1 MTIIFFTWID
11 ASLRSTFGT
20 TLLLIAIESTIVRN
34 NSTAVGDS
42 LVIHVLSF
50 NNKRNYENLSILRF
64 PRSFIQFVMIVFP
77 SMTPS
82 MFYSIAKPCYSLQ
95 ITPFPFSRH
104 QQPPILISSQSL
116 LHPLSRHRPLH
127 STCLRLHVQIPFISI
142 NHHEAPIPLAS
153 PLYSHLSHPTVG
165 IYPNWLQMS

>member
-1 MTIIFFTWID
+1 MPFISFTWID

-42 LVIHVLSF
+42 LVIHDLSF
-50 NNKRNYENLSILRF
+50 NNKRNYEILSTLRF
-64 PRSFIQFVMIVFP
+64 PRSFIQFVMIP

-95 ITPFPFSRH
+95 TTPFPFPHH

-116 LHPLSRHRPLH
+116 SHPLSRYRPLH
-127 STCLRLHVQIPFISI
+127 STCLHLHVQMRFISI
-142 NHHEAPIPLAS
+142 NHHETPIPLAS
-153 PLYSHLSHPTVG
+153 PLYSYFSHPTVG
-165 IYPNWLQMS
+165 ICPNWLQMS